1 MPISQER
8 VAAVHV
14 PPYTYAMDDE
24 SLGKKIIIKISE
36 GVFKNCSFTLYDLK
50 VVEDGNDAMLQ
61 FSYDIVEGAE
71 KIPDQDT
78 SYEFESVVSAIVNEI
93 LLRSIK
99 DGHWGEEYSD
109 TLTA

>member
-8 VAAVHV
+8 IANVHI
-14 PPYTYAMDDE
+14 PPYTYADHDE
-24 SLGKKIIIKISE
+24 SLGKKIIIKIGE
-36 GVFKNCSFTLYDLK
+36 GVFKNCAFTLYDLK
-50 VVEDGNDAMLQ
+50 VVEDGKDAMLQ
-61 FSYDIVEGAE
+61 FSYDVVEGAE

-78 SYEFESVVSAIVNEI
+78 SYEFEALVSAIVNEI

-99 DGHWGEEYSD
+99 DGHWGEEASD

>member
-8 VAAVHV
+8 VASVHV
-14 PPYTYAMDDE
+14 PPYTYADHDE

-36 GVFKNCSFTLYDLK
+36 GAFKNCSFTLYDLK
-50 VVEDGNDAMLQ
+50 IVEDGNDAMLQ
-61 FSYDIVEGAE
+61 FSYDIVDGAD
-71 KIPDQDT
+71 KMQDQDT
-78 SYEFESVVSAIVNEI
+78 VYEFEAVVSAIVNEI

-99 DGHWGEEYSD
+99 DGHWGEEAAS